1 MEAALSMDDVC
12 SFLDEQAEE
21 GGLQQTSLRAAA
33 ASLAAANGGSLE
45 EGEAGEGGA
54 AESSASGTA
63 GMSHLCGWPGC
74 GKGFASRWS
83 LERHMKNHQPLATGE
98 GEQQPDSFV
107 ERRLR
112 ERLKS
117 VQQALEKAREK
128 LTQQARQQELADA
141 ELHEARSQLQQ
152 QTSEIQLLSHKLS
165 STVDG
170 GFAARNPMDTAR
182 SAMDHGAPGLPPDLS
197 PLTPSSF

>member
-1 MEAALSMDDVC
+1 MEAALSMEDVC

-21 GGLQQTSLRAAA
+21 NGLQQQPSLGAAA
-33 ASLAAANGGSLE
+33 ALAATGSSEDGDGGDGGGPGGS
-45 EGEAGEGGA
+45 
-54 AESSASGTA
+54 SSAAT

-128 LTQQARQQELADA
+128 LSQQARQQELADA